1 MSNLTKQVQ
10 KARSAQRF
18 ASVIQRDH
26 QKRAQSVLVPGSN
39 AKIYRVILRRTP
51 AFTAELNIQTNS
63 GLVKPH
69 FAFKTLTYHAMAA
82 VMVAARENG
91 YTVRWCQTLEDAKNL
106 SNLGGTPFTLYNF
119 DNHANALYGVYVK

>member
-39 AKIYRVILRRTP
+39 AKIYRVILRRTQRP
-51 AFTAELNIQTNS
+51 ADAQKGS
-63 GLVKPH
+63 PGLDPAIL
-69 FAFKTLTYHAMAA
+69 F
-82 VMVAARENG
+82 
-91 YTVRWCQTLEDAKNL
+91 DA
-106 SNLGGTPFTLYNF
+106 TE
-119 DNHANALYGVYVK
+119 